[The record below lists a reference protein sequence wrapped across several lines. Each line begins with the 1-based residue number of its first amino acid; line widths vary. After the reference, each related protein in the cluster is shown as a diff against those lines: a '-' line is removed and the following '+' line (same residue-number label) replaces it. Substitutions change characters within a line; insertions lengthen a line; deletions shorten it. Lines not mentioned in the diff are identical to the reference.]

1 MIDFL
6 SFRVIKQNSL
16 NKTKRRT
23 WEINAG
29 EEPSQSIIFP
39 QPIGPHTIDVQG
51 CFQRTSILRN
61 EWSISAWLQKQKE
74 KNVVWFLE
82 YVKRN
87 NFRRGKGDKLII
99 VTEAPTRRTSARAQ
113 CIPAWVCQ
121 QRLPRWGE
129 KLISPRCDAHKLT
142 FASKR
147 LAICVYFYR

>member
-16 NKTKRRT
+16 KASDMRDKCWRR
-23 WEINAG
+23 A
-29 EEPSQSIIFP
+29 F
-39 QPIGPHTIDVQG
+39 TIDHLSATDRPAYDRRPRMFPAHVHL
-51 CFQRTSILRN
+51 TKWMIDLR
-61 EWSISAWLQKQKE
+61 AWLQKQKE
-74 KNVVWFLE
+74 KNVIWFLE

-87 NFRRGKGDKLII
+87 NFGRGKGDKLII

-121 QRLPRWGE
+121 QRLPRRGE
-129 KLISPRCDAHKLT
+129 KLISPRCDAHKLM